1 VSAQVELGSGPLL
14 IAGAGDGLWV
24 LGLDRLFWLDARSGQ
39 IAGVAKLAL
48 TRPPGPEPLVLGG
61 LAAGEGAAW
70 VADTYGGVVI
80 RVDAP
85 S

>member
-1 VSAQVELGSGPLL
+1 
-14 IAGAGDGLWV
+14 
-24 LGLDRLFWLDARSGQ
+24 
-39 IAGVAKLAL
+39 VAKLAL